1 MKTTFLL
8 LIGALCILAQLPKP
22 FITSKLETGVAEMKG
37 NFTPLPAG
45 QLPELT
51 LKGATAAK
59 IWVDPPRGYFT
70 IELDTPL
77 AGGEKVE
84 VCLTSGGNT
93 TCSEPTTVRNIESS
107 KIEITGVEG
116 IYGFD
121 TVTVRFK
128 PIPKLSGEPKITV
141 TAGDTIA
148 TETVSAKEASA
159 GLKKIKLDSVLAPPV
174 KINAS
179 ATNSHEANPA
189 YAAIVLT
196 KLPTEGDLK
205 IAGIAPESVK
215 HVCIAIISS
224 NFSALE
230 TERYLDTS
238 SPNKENTSSP
248 NKEKL
253 DPNPES
259 ISTCRERI
267 ERLRFKRD
275 ERGSFADVAGTI
287 LEEHRVTVDPK
298 TGFALTLGAPLGA
311 GMKVFVREVFDT
323 SKGDITAESG
333 PEETVLSSG
342 LDWGRVRANMSLG
355 AAVNVNGENTPEAA
369 PYLSLQIDGS
379 LFQKLIEKKRSKQ
392 GSTSIS
398 KEDFELK
405 KLSLGLHWLTNFRL
419 TQTGTLSSPTAP
431 SVALNS
437 VQSAVFQMGFYA
449 PVRFSGM
456 DWVYRGDQFTAFLAP
471 IFKSGFTIIENGVLL
486 KSTTTT
492 TQKNYLCTAPPCVT
506 ASTSNTSALRSLSP
520 APHALY
526 GVRFGVLKY
535 ETISRARRNR
545 QMAHSPQMYIDLT
558 WGQDQAYAVPRSP
571 QEKTRELNGQD
582 ATGAWRGQELV
593 SVTEFAFD
601 KRLGVEARLKIPNF
615 PVEVGMDLNQA
626 WQRPLYSLGNPVV
639 DGKAV
644 RYSDFRFIVAF
655 RVDAAKTLFGLL
667 NKPAK

>member
-8 LIGALCILAQLPKP
+8 LISALCILAQLPKP
-22 FITSKLETGVAEMKG
+22 FITSKLETGVAEIKG
-37 NFTPLPAG
+37 NFTPLPAE

-70 IELDTPL
+70 IELDTEL
-77 AGGEKVE
+77 AGGENLE
-84 VCLTSGGNT
+84 VCLSSKGQT
-93 TCSEPTTVRNIESS
+93 TCSDVAVVRTIKSS
-107 KIEITGVEG
+107 EIEITGVEG
-116 IYGFD
+116 VYGFD

-128 PIPKLSGEPKITV
+128 PIPKLTGEPKITV
-141 TAGDTIA
+141 TAGNMSA
-148 TETVSAKEASA
+148 TESISAKEASA
-159 GLKKIKLDSVLAPPV
+159 GLKKIKLDSVLAPDLQ
-174 KINAS
+174 INAS
-179 ATNSHEANPA
+179 AKNSQSAGPA

-205 IAGIAPESVK
+205 VSGTAPESVK

-230 TERYLDTS
+230 TERYLDAST
-238 SPNKENTSSP
+238 PNKKKS
-248 NKEKL
+248 
-253 DPNPES
+253 DPNPDKTA
-259 ISTCRERI
+259 TCRERI

-298 TGFALTLGAPLGA
+298 TGFVQTLGAPLGA

-323 SKGDITAESG
+323 NKGDITAESG

-355 AAVNVNGENTPEAA
+355 AAVNVNGENTPEVA

-379 LFQKLIEKKRSKQ
+379 LLQKLIEKKIKQSK
-392 GSTSIS
+392 GFS

-405 KLSLGLHWLTNFRL
+405 KLSFGLHWLTNFRL

-431 SVALNS
+431 SVSLNS

-456 DWVYRGDQFTAFLAP
+456 DWVYRGDQFTAFFAP
-471 IFKSGFTIIENGVLL
+471 IFKTGFTIVENGVLL

-492 TQKNYLCTAPPCVT
+492 TQKNYQCTAPPCVT
-506 ASTSNTSALRSLSP
+506 SSTSNTSALRSLSP

-526 GVRFGVLKY
+526 GVRLGVLKY

-558 WGQDQAYAVPRSP
+558 WGQDQAYAVPRNP
-571 QEKTRELNGQD
+571 LEKTRELSGQD

-593 SVTEFAFD
+593 SVTDFGFD

-615 PVEVGMDLNQA
+615 PVEVGVDLNQA
-626 WQRPLYSLGNPVV
+626 WQRPLYSLGSSIV

-644 RYSDFRFIVAF
+644 RYSDYRFIVAF